1 MPGSLGVEAILQT
14 VQVFALDQKLGDSF
28 KNPRF
33 CPVLKATKWK
43 YRGQIIP
50 TTRIMQLEVHVSK
63 IEKLESK
70 VVLTVNAS
78 LWRDDL
84 RIYEVTDVSLAIQ
97 ES

>member
-1 MPGSLGVEAILQT
+1 MPGSLGVEAILQAL
-14 VQVFALDQKLGDSF
+14 QVFALDQKLGDSF

-33 CPVLKATKWK
+33 SPVLKATKWK

-50 TTRIMQLEVHVSK
+50 TTRIMQLELHVSK
-63 IEKLESK
+63 IDKLEGK
-70 VVLTVNAS
+70 VILTANAS

-84 RIYEVTDVSLAIQ
+84 RIYEATDVSLAIQ